1 MKRKNERK
9 SMINNITIEGNITK
23 ALEIKQIKNGEDSV
37 INFSVANHLYKK
49 EKPEFINCTVF
60 GKRAESMFNYCE
72 KGSRVLVEGKLKTKS
87 YAKEVKGEIVN
98 FTSTYVQVEQYRK
111 IDIPMSKNSNED
123 FTQNDQSSIEEEVTS
138 TNKIDEDL
146 PF

>member
-1 MKRKNERK
+1 
-9 SMINNITIEGNITK
+9 MINNVTIEGNITK
-23 ALEIKQIKNGEDSV
+23 DLEIKQIKNGEESV

-72 KGSRVLVEGKLKTKS
+72 KGNRVLVEGKLKTKS
-87 YAKEVKGEIVN
+87 YTKEVKGETIN
-98 FTSTYVQVEQYRK
+98 FTSTYIQVEQYRK
-111 IDIPMSKNSNED
+111 IDIPMYKNSNED
-123 FTQNDQSSIEEEVTS
+123 LTQNAESKSEEEVES
-138 TNKIDEDL
+138 SNIIDDDL

>member
-1 MKRKNERK
+1 
-9 SMINNITIEGNITK
+9 MINNVTIEGNITK
-23 ALEIKQIKNGEDSV
+23 GLEIKQIKNGEDSV

-72 KGSRVLVEGKLKTKS
+72 KGNRVLIEGKLKTKS
-87 YAKEVKGEIVN
+87 YTKEVKGEIIN
-98 FTSTYVQVEQYRK
+98 FISTYVQVEQYRK

-123 FTQNDQSSIEEEVTS
+123 LTQSEVSKSEEEVVS
-138 TNKIDEDL
+138 SNIIDDDL

>member
-1 MKRKNERK
+1 
-9 SMINNITIEGNITK
+9 MINNVTIEGNITK
-23 ALEIKQIKNGEDSV
+23 GLEIKQIKNGEDSV

-72 KGSRVLVEGKLKTKS
+72 KGNRVLIEGKLKAKS
-87 YAKEVKGEIVN
+87 YTKEVKGEIVN

-111 IDIPMSKNSNED
+111 IDIPMSKNLDED
-123 FTQNDQSSIEEEVTS
+123 LTQKDEASIEEEVTS
-138 TNKIDEDL
+138 TNIIDDDL